1 MTKVPDIAYASICA
15 RRGVCIHE
23 RRSVAQADLFE
34 VDWEGRPALLKDFSA
49 APWLVRRF
57 WSRAIA
63 AREVDVL
70 RRLAGLK
77 GVPRLYA
84 TAGPEAFVMER
95 LDAMRLPHQRETPPP
110 PVFWRDA
117 RALLEQLHARGIGHG
132 DLRRKNILIGPQ
144 GQAYLIDFATA
155 MHLKKRGLTAGM
167 FNRLVRSYQR
177 VDRVTYAR
185 IKASYRATTLESDE
199 QAWLEDEPW
208 YLRLGRL
215 LKKRVYRLR
224 KPRTWRRLRGKAV
237 RRLKRLVGIE
247 TGEDPDQGE

>member
-1 MTKVPDIAYASICA
+1 MPKVPNISYASIRA
-15 RRGVCIHE
+15 QRGVCIHE

-34 VDWEGRPALLKDFSA
+34 VEWEGRPALLKDFSA

-63 AREVDVL
+63 AREVNAL

-95 LDAMRLPHQRETPPP
+95 LDALRLPHKKEAPPP

-117 RALLEQLHARGIGHG
+117 RTLLEQLHARGLGHG

-144 GQAYLIDFATA
+144 GEAYLIDFATA
-155 MHLKKRGLTAGM
+155 VHRKKRGWGAGF

-185 IKASYRATTLESDE
+185 IKASYCAALLEPDE

-208 YLRLGRL
+208 YLRVGRL
-215 LKKRVYRLR
+215 FKKRVYRLR
-224 KPRTWRRLRGKAV
+224 KARTWRHLKGKAM

-247 TGEDPDQGE
+247 VEEDHGAGK